1 MFKNPYIVH
10 CITIEDFQEDSYTI
24 KGSNNLAINVSE
36 SLKKSIMASN
46 NVYILPKKLP
56 YFKIGDKVILICRK
70 TKYNN
75 VYTVISLFNLSNS
88 ISFKRSNLLLAFRA
102 FLPLLP
108 LQFLIAITVMFAPRS
123 VKNNAGLFF
132 FMVFLII
139 LFFVVKDIL
148 HHRKATKLALNIQKT
163 PQEAY
168 KVSKLLTLYCGETYI
183 MNNFCQ
189 GS

>member
-1 MFKNPYIVH
+1 MFKNPYVVH
-10 CITIEDFQEDSYTI
+10 CITVEDFQEDSHMV
-24 KGSNNLAINVSE
+24 KGSNNLAIKVSE
-36 SLKKSIMASN
+36 SMKKSIMASN
-46 NVYILPKKLP
+46 NVYTLPKKLP

-75 VYTVISLFNLSNS
+75 IYAVISLFNLSNS

-132 FMVFLII
+132 LTVFLII

-148 HHRKATKLALNIQKT
+148 HHRKATKLASNIQNNI
-163 PQEAY
+163 QEP
-168 KVSKLLTLYCGETYI
+168 SKFDKLIASYRGDTHI
-183 MNNFCQ
+183 MNNFC
-189 GS
+189 